1 MKAAGNFPSRV
12 RELRQRFG
20 MTQIELAKRVHV
32 TQQAVVLWEKGRSV
46 PQGDSV
52 KRLAKIFGV
61 PADDL
66 LGLDRGKY
74 KNLEERVERLEKIV
88 EGLSKE

>member
-1 MKAAGNFPSRV
+1 
-12 RELRQRFG
+12 

-52 KRLAKIFGV
+52 KRLAKIFAV

-74 KNLEERVERLEKIV
+74 KNLEQRVERLEKIV